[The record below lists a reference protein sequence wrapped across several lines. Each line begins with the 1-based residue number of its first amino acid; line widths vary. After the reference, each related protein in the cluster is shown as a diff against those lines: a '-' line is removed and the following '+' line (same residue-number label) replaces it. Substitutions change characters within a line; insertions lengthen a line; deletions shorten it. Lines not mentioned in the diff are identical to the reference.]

1 MTDMLVHSKEDPR
14 IGAQL
19 AAFAIDTKTADI
31 PAEVWDSWRLHTVDT
46 LACAAAGVSLPVA
59 QRVRDLAL
67 ESGNPSGGAPVI
79 GSSRHTSPMLA
90 AMANA
95 FAANALDYDDGF
107 EHQGKGMGHPGASLV
122 SAAIAALAQGP
133 ISGEEFLTAIVVGAE
148 INNRL
153 ILSVQ
158 PSADRFHEVYG
169 IGQHQ
174 SIGAAV
180 TYGRLIGLNAAEL
193 ENALGLAASL
203 TAVPSLHKYNW
214 ENRPIISLKDFVAPA
229 AQAGVQGVNLACAGL
244 IGPQGMF
251 DGPQGFWRMVGSD
264 KFESDILVEGLGQ
277 EWLAGE
283 GAFKLYPA
291 CRWIAPVLE
300 AFEEVIGESGAG
312 IDEIESVR
320 VLSFADVSQKMSIA
334 RPGNAIDAQFSL
346 PHLLACIAR
355 GLPPGLPWFS
365 DEVLKDGSG
374 ARLAE
379 RMVIETDA
387 EMNAAMRGKGR
398 RPSAR
403 VELRLL
409 DGREFSNYVSAP
421 LGSKLRPAKDE
432 RVLKKF
438 EDLLGQAGNTDPE
451 ILSQML
457 LALPEADNVAEA
469 LAPLFSGS

>member
-1 MTDMLVHSKEDPR
+1 MTDMTVHSEEHTR

-19 AAFAIDTKTADI
+19 AAFAIDTQAADI
-31 PAEVWDSWRLHTVDT
+31 PADVWESWRWHTVDT

-59 QRVRDLAL
+59 QRVRALAL
-67 ESGNPSGGAPVI
+67 ETGNPSGGAPVI
-79 GSSRHTSPMLA
+79 GSGRQSSPMLA

-107 EHQGKGMGHPGASLV
+107 EHEGKGMGHPGASLV
-122 SAAIAALAQGP
+122 SAALAALAHGP
-133 ISGEEFLTAIVVGAE
+133 ISGEEFLTAIIVGAE

-174 SIGAAV
+174 SIGAAI
-180 TYGRLIGLNAAEL
+180 TYGRLIGLSAQDL
-193 ENALGLAASL
+193 ENSLGLAASL

-229 AQAGVQGVNLACAGL
+229 AQAGVQGVSLSCAGL
-244 IGPQGMF
+244 RGPEGMF
-251 DGPQGFWRMVGSD
+251 DGVQGFWRMVGSD
-264 KFESDILVEGLGQ
+264 KFEPNILTGSLG
-277 EWLAGE
+277 ERWLAVE

-300 AFEEVIGESGAG
+300 AFEEVIHESQAG
-312 IDEIESVR
+312 LDDIKAVR
-320 VLSFADVSQKMSIA
+320 VLSFADVSLKMAIA
-334 RPGNAIDAQFSL
+334 KPANAIDAQFSL

-355 GLPPGLPWFS
+355 GLPAGLPWFS
-365 DEVLKDGSG
+365 EEVLNDGAG

-379 RMVIETDA
+379 RMVIDTDA

-398 RPSAR
+398 RPSAS
-403 VELRLL
+403 VELTLL
-409 DGREFSNYVSAP
+409 DGRQFSRHISAP
-421 LGSKLRPAKDE
+421 AGSKLRPVPDE
-432 RVLKKF
+432 RILTKT
-438 EDLLGQAGNTDPE
+438 ETLLGQAGHADPAA
-451 ILSQML
+451 LAKTL
-457 LALPEADNVAEA
+457 LALPETANVSTT
-469 LAPLFSGS
+469 LSPLFNEQ